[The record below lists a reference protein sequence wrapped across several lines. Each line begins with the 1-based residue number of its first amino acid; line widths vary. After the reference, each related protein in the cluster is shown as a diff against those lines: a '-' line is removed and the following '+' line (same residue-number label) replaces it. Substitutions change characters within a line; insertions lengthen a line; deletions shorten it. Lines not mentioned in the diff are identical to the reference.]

1 MDETATPNS
10 SASIRIAYAQSLGRL
25 PGPNGRRFASVLSDE
40 NVEVE
45 IYAPRGVD
53 LQRPHQRDE
62 LYVVMTGTGLFRCG
76 SEMERFGPGDLLL
89 APAGVVHR
97 FEEFTDDLVVWVV
110 FYGPTR

>member
-1 MDETATPNS
+1 MDENPSTGRAP
-10 SASIRIAYAQSLGRL
+10 IRIPYAQSLARL
-25 PGPNGRRFASVLSDE
+25 PGPNGRRFESVLADA

-53 LQRPHQRDE
+53 LQKPHGRDE
-62 LYVVMTGTGLFRCG
+62 LYVVMAGTGLFRCG
-76 SEMERFGPGDLLL
+76 SQTEQFGPKDLLL

-110 FYGPTR
+110 FYGPTT